1 MYPTLITYLSD
12 KANIYDACTSVAK
25 DFEKIV
31 TKTQETPGKDGV
43 HLLTKAFAKY
53 HEFVFN

>member
-31 TKTQETPGKDGV
+31 TKTQETPEKDGV
-43 HLLTKAFAKY
+43 HLITKAFAK
-53 HEFVFN
+53 